1 MTGPDTD
8 ATPGPTAG
16 RGGGEEEVTVQ
27 DPTQVQQEESV
38 QEPQNGAGPE
48 GVTVEGVPADADAAQ
63 RSSTV
68 EAGDQAPDAAVGGM
82 PASGTGEPTGAEAPS
97 EAPDPE
103 LTRLRTELEERT
115 ADLKRVSAEYTNY
128 RRRVER
134 DREATI
140 TGAKAQVA
148 GELLTVLDDVERAGA
163 HGDLTGPFKVVADRL
178 TETLTR
184 AGLAGFGEVG
194 DAFDPSVHEAVAHGT
209 SAEVDGPTVT
219 TVMRRGYRFGEKV
232 LRPAM
237 VEVTDHDPD
246 AVPASS
252 GSAGGSE
259 SA

>member
-1 MTGPDTD
+1 MEHP
-8 ATPGPTAG
+8 A
-16 RGGGEEEVTVQ
+16 
-27 DPTQVQQEESV
+27 EESV
-38 QEPQNGAGPE
+38 KDHQEEFGAGPDAPG
-48 GVTVEGVPADADAAQ
+48 GVTVEGAPAD
-63 RSSTV
+63 
-68 EAGDQAPDAAVGGM
+68 GDQAPDAAVGGV
-82 PASGTGEPTGAEAPS
+82 PTSGTQQPGQAAEGAAG
-97 EAPDPE
+97 ADPE
-103 LTRLRTELEERT
+103 LARVRTELEERT
-115 ADLKRVSAEYTNY
+115 ADLQRVSAEYANY

-134 DREATI
+134 DREATV

-184 AGLAGFGEVG
+184 AGLTGFGEVG

-232 LRPAM
+232 IRPAM

-246 AVPASS
+246 AVPAGS

-259 SA
+259 NA

>member
-1 MTGPDTD
+1 MTTPDTG
-8 ATPGPTAG
+8 AAPGPTAG
-16 RGGGEEEVTVQ
+16 RGLPEEEVTVEH
-27 DPTQVQQEESV
+27 PAEESV
-38 QEPQNGAGPE
+38 EDHDEEFGAGPDAP
-48 GVTVEGVPADADAAQ
+48 GGITVEGAPAD
-63 RSSTV
+63 
-68 EAGDQAPDAAVGGM
+68 GDQAPDAAVGGV
-82 PASGTGEPTGAEAPS
+82 PTSGAPTAGTTDGAAGADG

-103 LTRLRTELEERT
+103 LTRLRTELDERT
-115 ADLKRVSAEYTNY
+115 ADLQRVSAEYANY

-134 DREATI
+134 DREATV

-184 AGLAGFGEVG
+184 AGLTGFGEVG

-219 TVMRRGYRFGEKV
+219 IVMRRGYRFGEKV

-246 AVPASS
+246 AVPAGS
-252 GSAGGSE
+252 GSVGSE
-259 SA
+259 NA

>member
-1 MTGPDTD
+1 VTGPDTG
-8 ATPGPTAG
+8 AAPGPTAG
-16 RGGGEEEVTVQ
+16 RGGPEEEVTVQ
-27 DPTQVQQEESV
+27 DPTQVHRDESV
-38 QEPQNGAGPE
+38 QEPQNGAAPE
-48 GVTVEGVPADADAAQ
+48 GVTVEGAPAD
-63 RSSTV
+63 
-68 EAGDQAPDAAVGGM
+68 GDQVPDAAVGGM
-82 PASGTGEPTGAEAPS
+82 PTTGTGGDAGAEAPS
-97 EAPDPE
+97 DLPDPE
-103 LTRLRTELEERT
+103 LTRLRTELDERT

-246 AVPASS
+246 AVPAGS
-252 GSAGGSE
+252 GSAGGGE

>member
-1 MTGPDTD
+1 MTTPDTG
-8 ATPGPTAG
+8 AAPGRTAG
-16 RGGGEEEVTVQ
+16 RGGGQEEVTVEQ
-27 DPTQVQQEESV
+27 PADESV
-38 QEPQNGAGPE
+38 KDHHEEFGAGPDAPG
-48 GVTVEGVPADADAAQ
+48 GVTVEGAPAD
-63 RSSTV
+63 
-68 EAGDQAPDAAVGGM
+68 GDQAPDAAVGGV
-82 PASGTGEPTGAEAPS
+82 PTSGTQDAGHTDGAH
-97 EAPDPE
+97 APDPE
-103 LTRLRTELEERT
+103 LTRLRTELDERT
-115 ADLKRVSAEYTNY
+115 ADLQRVSAEYANY

-134 DREATI
+134 DREATV

-184 AGLAGFGEVG
+184 AGLSGFGQVG
-194 DAFDPSVHEAVAHGT
+194 DTFDPSVHEAVAHGT

-219 TVMRRGYRFGEKV
+219 IVMRRGYRFGEKV

-246 AVPASS
+246 AVPAGS

-259 SA
+259 NA